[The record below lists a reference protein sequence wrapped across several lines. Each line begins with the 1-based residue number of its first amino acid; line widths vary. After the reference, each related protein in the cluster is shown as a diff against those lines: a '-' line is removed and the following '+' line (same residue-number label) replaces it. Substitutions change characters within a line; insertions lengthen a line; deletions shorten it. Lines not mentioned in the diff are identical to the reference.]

1 MANPYAALL
10 TTYLRARAVY
20 RLSFWTDMATNVLFF
35 GADLLSLL
43 VMFAVTDTLGGF
55 TRPQVLVML
64 GISGVGFTLADLVV
78 GNIEK
83 LRHYVRTGLLDTV
96 MIRPLGVLGQLLCMD
111 FGVRRVGRLL
121 YSIALLGVALALNH
135 PQWTAPRIAM
145 LIVAPIAGATL
156 FGSIFVATAAIA
168 FWLIES
174 GEIANVVTYGGR
186 DFTSYPTA
194 IYSGWFRRVFGFALG
209 LGFVAYYPTLFI
221 LGLPDPIGLPGWAAW
236 IAPLAAPLAMG
247 AAALVWRTGVR
258 HYRSTGS

>member
-1 MANPYAALL
+1 
-10 TTYLRARAVY
+10 
-20 RLSFWTDMATNVLFF
+20 MATNILFL

-43 VMFAVTDTLGGF
+43 VLFAVADTLGGF

-64 GISGVGFTLADLVV
+64 GLSGVAFTLADLVV

-111 FGVRRVGRLL
+111 FGVRRVGRLI
-121 YSIALLGVALALNH
+121 YSMLILGVALALNDLH
-135 PQWTAPRIAM
+135 WTPAKVAM
-145 LIVAPIAGATL
+145 LIVAPLAGAAL

-168 FWLIES
+168 FWWIES

-186 DFTSYPTA
+186 DFTSYPTV
-194 IYSGWFRRVFGFALG
+194 IYSGWFRKIFGFALG
-209 LGFVAYYPTLFI
+209 LGFVAYYPTLYI
-221 LGLPDPIGLPGWAAW
+221 LGLADPLGLPSWASWTAPL
-236 IAPLAAPLAMG
+236 IAPLAVG